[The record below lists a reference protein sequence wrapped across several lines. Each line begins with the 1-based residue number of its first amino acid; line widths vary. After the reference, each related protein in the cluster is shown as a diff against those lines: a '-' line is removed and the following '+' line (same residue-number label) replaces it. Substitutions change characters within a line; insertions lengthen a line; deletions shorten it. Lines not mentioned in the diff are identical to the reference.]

1 MKNKAVKYKLF
12 NSKLTSII
20 SISMVLFLLG
30 IVAMVLFVGKELS
43 FYVKENFTVS
53 VMLHKTASDEAIHE
67 TLKKIETKSFV
78 KKVRYISKEDAMK
91 ELAAEMGEDPMEFIS
106 YNPLQPMYEIN
117 LKSEYADN
125 DSILF
130 IAKELET
137 LPIIEKVDYQ
147 KKLISDVTYNIKKI
161 SVLFLSIAV
170 LLLIISFVL
179 INNTVRLLVYSD
191 RFLIH
196 TMKLVGAT
204 KRFIRK
210 PYMKQGLYIGF
221 IAAALASVYV
231 IVMFYALHEKFEL
244 FLNFENPQLYVTIF
258 GTIFVSG
265 VIITLIATF
274 FAVNKYIRHK
284 IDDLYYL

>member
-1 MKNKAVKYKLF
+1 
-12 NSKLTSII
+12 
-20 SISMVLFLLG
+20 MVLFLLG

-67 TLKKIETKSFV
+67 TLKEIETKGFV

-130 IAKELET
+130 IAKELES

-221 IAAALASVYV
+221 IAAVLASVYV
-231 IVMFYALHEKFEL
+231 MVMFYALREKFEL
-244 FLNFENPQLYVTIF
+244 FLNFDNPQLYVTIF